1 VRVTTLGITVT
12 LIVGLGLIVTL
23 WKRWGLI
30 GADNDKSASMVKGSP
45 EARQPYWEVRH
56 ANQIHQA

>member
-1 VRVTTLGITVT
+1 MTAVGCALTLTA
-12 LIVGLGLIVTL
+12 GLALIVTL